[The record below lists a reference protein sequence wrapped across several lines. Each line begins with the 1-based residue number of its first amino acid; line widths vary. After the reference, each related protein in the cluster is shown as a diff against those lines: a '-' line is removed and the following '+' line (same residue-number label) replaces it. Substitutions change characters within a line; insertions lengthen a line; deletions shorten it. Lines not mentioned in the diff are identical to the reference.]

1 VVIRLAALIAAT
13 LMPVR
18 ATLLIAVMPTSYER
32 RNAAGEYRHLEDLS
46 APNQCDQPR
55 GNQLRTGKNNP

>member
-1 VVIRLAALIAAT
+1 VDIRLAALIAAT

-18 ATLLIAVMPTSYER
+18 STLLIAVMPTSYDR

-46 APNQCDQPR
+46 APNQCNQPR
-55 GNQLRTGKNNP
+55 GNKLRAGKNSP